1 MAPPG
6 GSVFCPFTCA
16 DVLKAC
22 RPMCAKVSFRV
33 QPASA
38 ATNLELFEVLVPLH
52 GRSVWLWCMWLDW
65 NKVIS
70 GKILVDLKRS
80 PRKSPDSAWQ
90 GPIFRPLQ
98 KGNVFQKGPKSGPS
112 WNQKWPLL
120 AGPFFAP
127 SLAQMCWRLAGP
139 CVRKCLFEC
148 NQHLRLRILNWGG
161 PHSRLQFFLLFQV
174 QKIDPS
180 FWQVFPLAQESK
192 RP

>member
-1 MAPPG
+1 MYRGNVSIFSNLCFARRHVQRACFWHLKSIFFSGTRLGPP
-6 GSVFCPFTCA
+6 
-16 DVLKAC
+16 
-22 RPMCAKVSFRV
+22 
-33 QPASA
+33 
-38 ATNLELFEVLVPLH
+38 LFEVLGPLH

-70 GKILVDLKRS
+70 GKILEDLKRS
-80 PRKSPDSAWQ
+80 LRKSPDSAWQ

-161 PHSRLQFFLLFQV
+161 PHSRLQFFFLFQV